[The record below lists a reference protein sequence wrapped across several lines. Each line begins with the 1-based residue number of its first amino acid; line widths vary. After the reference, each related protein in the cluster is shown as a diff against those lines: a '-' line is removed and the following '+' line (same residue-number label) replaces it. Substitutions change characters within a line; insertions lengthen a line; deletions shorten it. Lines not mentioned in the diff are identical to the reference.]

1 LKEFSARVIEL
12 VGFHARPTAIAVE
25 ESNKYISEVRIR
37 YEKKSANLKS
47 ITQVMKMGIP
57 YDAKIT
63 ISCEGSD
70 EDLAICSLEK
80 VLRKKK
86 VIE

>member
-1 LKEFSARVIEL
+1 LRHFSARVIEL

-25 ESNKYISEVRIR
+25 ESNKYESEIRIL
-37 YEKKSANLKS
+37 YNEKSANLKS
-47 ITQVMKMGIP
+47 ISQVMKMGIP

-70 EDLAICSLEK
+70 EDIAICSLENI
-80 VLRKKK
+80 LRKKS
-86 VIE
+86 VIR